1 VLHLKPLI
9 FLYLMGSTA
18 LIFYMLPSL
27 ALHWRIVFFLVWV
40 AGVIFMVYHTFEP
53 IEQHFISAS
62 HGVP

>member
-1 VLHLKPLI
+1 VLHFKPLI
-9 FLYLMGSTA
+9 FLYL
-18 LIFYMLPSL
+18 LPSL

-40 AGVIFMVYHTFEP
+40 AGVIFMVYDTFEP